1 MSQLRVYGID
11 IVRGSIRS
19 HSKRPSFAL
28 CRIDEGEIVSET
40 EVSLF
45 RLHKILEAEEPD
57 ILAVDS
63 LQEVAADTKE
73 LYSFLQSLPPGT
85 DLVCVTGG
93 GDHRESLAQVAGRYN
108 LTFNRFDPYAEART
122 SAQVAL
128 LGAGSRVVAFAD
140 TCLITV
146 SRRRSPGKGGWS
158 QNRYTRKIHGA
169 VRTRAREIEMSLVDT
184 NLKYDKK
191 EFLAFGGNSR
201 VLFLVH
207 APRFNVPIKNY
218 RGSDVQVVI
227 SQPRL
232 ERIQFIPQTKKPQYL
247 IVGIDP
253 GTTMAIA
260 LLNLEGELVHLSSS
274 RVTSVSEAIAEI
286 TVYGRPLIIASD
298 KKEMPGTVEKIR
310 RSFNA
315 VPFLPKNDLSLSEKY
330 ELASGIHSAND
341 HERDAYAAALVA
353 YRNIKNK
360 FASLSKRMPSGVAL
374 DEVRARVIR
383 GRSLEQ
389 ALSDLLPASAP
400 EVSSDRIER
409 EQDVGSRPPRPREQE
424 ETIQRLR
431 SLVSELYAESQQKDS
446 EIIRLRRLLKTERS
460 KKKETVLRDAEVGR
474 LLGIIDNQKRYLRK
488 EEKRNRSLRKQLE
501 RMKIYADMKFG
512 EDQVPLKVLDS
523 LSRDAIRRL
532 TTEMGAGPDDWIY
545 LRKIDGWGKSAIR
558 ELADINIAGIIV
570 PDTTMMT
577 TDLITAFREIGT
589 PLISGEGIGL
599 RLQGPIGF
607 CFRSVLEERY
617 GRWQE
622 EQERYERGKNVAA
635 IEDLFRTYRSER
647 EREVRKSG

>member
-1 MSQLRVYGID
+1 MDGD
-11 IVRGSIRS
+11 T
-19 HSKRPSFAL
+19 
-28 CRIDEGEIVSET
+28 IVSET

-45 RLHKILEAEEPD
+45 RLQRILESEEPD

-73 LYSFLQSLPPGT
+73 LYSFLQSLPPKT
-85 DLVCVTGG
+85 SLIQVTGG

-108 LTFNRFDPYAEART
+108 LTFNRFDPFAEART

-169 VRTRAREIEMSLVDT
+169 VRTRAREIEMSLVDSG
-184 NLKYDKK
+184 LKYDKK
-191 EFLAFGGNSR
+191 EFLAFGGHSR
-201 VLFLVH
+201 VLFLIR
-207 APRFNVPIKNY
+207 APRSSVPIRNY
-218 RGSDVQVVI
+218 RGSDVQVFVT
-227 SQPRL
+227 QPRL

-253 GTTMAIA
+253 GTTMGLA

-286 TVYGRPLIIASD
+286 TEYGRPLIVASD

-315 VPFLPKNDLSLSEKY
+315 VPFLPKNDISLSEKY
-330 ELASGIHSAND
+330 ELAGGVHSTND
-341 HERDAYAAALVA
+341 HERDAYAAAQVA

-360 FASLSKRMPSGVAL
+360 FASLSKRIPSGVAL

-389 ALSDLLPASAP
+389 ALSDLSPARPP
-400 EVSSDRIER
+400 EVSSEEVER
-409 EQDVGSRPPRPREQE
+409 EEIVGSGGSVRSREQE
-424 ETIQRLR
+424 EMIRRLR
-431 SLVSELYAESQQKDS
+431 SLVSELYSESQQKED
-446 EIIRLRRLLKTERS
+446 EVTRLRRLLKAERS
-460 KKKETVLRDAEVGR
+460 KKKEMIRRDAEVAR

-488 EEKRNRSLRKQLE
+488 EEKRNRSLRSQLE
-501 RMKIYADMKFG
+501 RMKTYADLKFG
-512 EDQVPLKVLDS
+512 EDVAPLKVLDA

-532 TTEMGAGPDDWIY
+532 VTEMGVASDDWIY
-545 LRKIDGWGKSAIR
+545 LRKIDGWGKNAIR
-558 ELADINIAGIIV
+558 ELADTKIAGVIV
-570 PDTTMMT
+570 PDATIITP
-577 TDLITAFREIGT
+577 DLLNAFREIGI
-589 PLISGEGIGL
+589 PLISGKFLGM
-599 RLQGPIGF
+599 RLQGSIGF
-607 CFRSVLEERY
+607 CLRSVLEEQY
-617 GRWQE
+617 ARWQK
-622 EQERYERGKNVAA
+622 EQEQYERDKKAA
-635 IEDLFRTYRSER
+635 SIEDLFRKYRSER